1 MPELEGIEEILA
13 AEAANTADS
22 LRAEKDA
29 EKEHKAWLGAGEDLF
44 RQPCDFVMGVVSFDK
59 LPVADRLEVAFAG
72 RSNVG
77 KSSLINALTRRR
89 NLARSSNTPGRT
101 RELNFFNLADCTWI
115 VDLPGYGYAKAPK
128 TEIARWTGLTRDYL
142 LGRQSLRRIY
152 LLIDA
157 RHGLKPNDMELIG
170 ELDRCAVSYQII
182 LTKGDK
188 LKKTELEKVR
198 VDTLNM
204 LKTHPA
210 AHPSVIGTS
219 SEKEWGI
226 PELRA
231 EIANFLTE

>member
-1 MPELEGIEEILA
+1 MAPELEGIEDILA
-13 AEAANTADS
+13 AEAS
-22 LRAEKDA
+22 ELAEA
-29 EKEHKAWLGAGEDLF
+29 EAAKKAHQAWLEEGEALF
-44 RQPCDFVMGVVSFDK
+44 KHPCDFVMGVVSFDK
-59 LPVADRLEVAFAG
+59 LPDADRLEVAFAG

-101 RELNFFNLADCTWI
+101 RELNFFKLADCAWI

-128 TEIARWTGLTRDYL
+128 DEIARWTGLTRDYL

-157 RHGLKPNDMELIG
+157 RHGLKPNDMELIA
-170 ELDRCAVSYQII
+170 ELDRCAVSYQAI

-188 LKKTELEKVR
+188 LKKSELDKVR
-198 VDTLNM
+198 Q
-204 LKTHPA
+204 KTANELIKHPA
-210 AHPSVIGTS
+210 AHPTVIVTS

-231 EIANFLTE
+231 EIADFLVS